1 MKATIEIKKSFD
13 ATTEFSK
20 EWIAN
25 DFETFFRKEGEY
37 LDMLALCTKVKG
49 DDGDTWTVTYTVTLK
64 K

>member
-25 DFETFFRKEGEY
+25 DFETF
-37 LDMLALCTKVKG
+37 
-49 DDGDTWTVTYTVTLK
+49 LK
-64 K
+64 KKVNTLTAWQCVQRLKATTATLGQ